1 MSTGLAIIEQ
11 DQSLAEVDQHLSA
24 ELRLAPA
31 FTVEAAVEHQQQLQ
45 QIVGRLLVPCTDMR
59 NFDGADYGLLPG
71 TYTRALFQPG
81 AEKLALFFGLEV
93 DLSRQQA
100 TEDWDKGF
108 FFYRYKAIVRRKG
121 HEMCNIER
129 SCHTREDKYAWVWV
143 ETSKPG
149 NKDLEEQMKAE
160 KIGRNRKA
168 TKWENGRKTEAWV
181 WQERRPNPDTFSL
194 QFVVEAMAQKRAY
207 VAAVKKALGATGF
220 FSREV
225 DQEAFRDE
233 VAIEPEHPIKLIGA
247 QPTPEK
253 PIKSKSKTETR
264 TDQDADWS
272 TQFWA
277 RANSAGVKRE
287 DALPLADQ
295 ANRGEITWEEAIK
308 SLPN

>member
-1 MSTGLAIIEQ
+1 MNETNPMPERGPIDVRQIA
-11 DQSLAEVDQHLSA
+11 
-24 ELRLAPA
+24 
-31 FTVEAAVEHQQQLQ
+31 QLLPH
-45 QIVGRLLVPCTDMR
+45 RYPFLLVDKII
-59 NFDGADYGLLPG
+59 D
-71 TYTRALFQPG
+71 FQPG
-81 AEKLALFFGLEV
+81 VSITGIKNVTINEPFF
-93 DLSRQQA
+93 Q
-100 TEDWDKGF
+100 
-108 FFYRYKAIVRRKG
+108 G
-121 HEMCNIER
+121 HF
-129 SCHTREDKYAWVWV
+129 
-143 ETSKPG
+143 PG
-149 NKDLEEQMKAE
+149 HPIMPGVL
-160 KIGRNRKA
+160 I
-168 TKWENGRKTEAWV
+168 
-181 WQERRPNPDTFSL
+181 
-194 QFVVEAMAQKRAY
+194 VEAMAQKRAY